1 MTDADSK
8 QKNPSVFLDIAVDE
22 FGPAGRVVIELF
34 QDDCVRT
41 ANNFL
46 KLCTG
51 EMGVGSMRVPLHY
64 KGSRF
69 HRVIPGF
76 VVQGGDIVNGDGTS
90 GDSIYGKY
98 FDDETFANK
107 CGVHAA
113 AGYVSMANSGPN
125 TNNSQFFICLDEL
138 PHLNNQHVVVGRVI
152 QGMEVIKVVE
162 LCGSSSGHTSRDV
175 IIADCGLVKDDDNK

>member
-51 EMGVGSMRVPLHY
+51 TCKVAHHLTQSAFNPGEMGVGSMRVPLHY

-76 VVQGGDIVNGDGTS
+76 VVQVRLNTKHCSKYYG
-90 GDSIYGKY
+90 SILEY
-98 FDDETFANK
+98 NI
-107 CGVHAA
+107 
-113 AGYVSMANSGPN
+113 M
-125 TNNSQFFICLDEL
+125 
-138 PHLNNQHVVVGRVI
+138 
-152 QGMEVIKVVE
+152 
-162 LCGSSSGHTSRDV
+162 
-175 IIADCGLVKDDDNK
+175 